1 MIVFVPA
8 YDEATAANLAIA
20 TALMTDD
27 CRALVD
33 ERARREFLLPALAA
47 PGVPLFAMTHGRP
60 QLLRGQGGAPALV
73 IADAASLAPR
83 AVFAFA
89 CHTATEMG
97 RVFAENGTDWWGYT
111 GAISS
116 PTTDPEILPLF
127 LSVHSQELQ
136 PRSSKTATSG
146 SAGPARTDV

>member
-1 MIVFVPA
+1 M
-8 YDEATAANLAIA
+8 
-20 TALMTDD
+20 
-27 CRALVD
+27 
-33 ERARREFLLPALAA
+33 
-47 PGVPLFAMTHGRP
+47 
-60 QLLRGQGGAPALV
+60 

-127 LSVHSQELQ
+127 VEIFRFMRWRL
-136 PRSSKTATSG
+136 TSG
-146 SAGPARTDV
+146 SPWTGPRTHISASCTSGSV